1 MKFGYREIGSHF
13 SISIGANGYNFC
25 VQKLIIL
32 EERGMLLGG
41 EGEIGGPIFRYQ
53 GAISSGA

>member
-13 SISIGANGYNFC
+13 FIPIGANGYNFSR
-25 VQKLIIL
+25 QKVIIL

-53 GAISSGA
+53 RALSSGT